1 MGFFSALGQAKPTE
15 MIQDFQ
21 KNEKA
26 LAGMDQEQAFK
37 KVQIAQEEIK
47 LRDAQRKEE
56 MRKTPLYLDHI
67 EAMNKEKPNSQ
78 WAYIKNQFPDKFK
91 TDPASKRPFITIED
105 AETIALG
112 IAHNKGLMKG
122 MFDARMGDHLK
133 DVEEVVQQISKLT
146 MKAQETGEPVDEE
159 KMKALMATKKR
170 LDGLTTDY
178 SQIQVAMEKPELVMQ
193 DDRKRYESEAKMQ
206 LAEYKLAQNQTAL
219 ELKAQQLEFR
229 EKYAQAN
236 LDNKIAMLQMQA
248 GNLGIAYQRL
258 AMDTKN
264 KDFNHAMEAQKF
276 ILDNTK
282 QHIISILKGK
292 PLGSAGQ
299 QLMTGVQN
307 STNLGALN
315 ALITGDG
322 KAFLEP
328 HERQYVDDA
337 IAANSVAIKSIQKQF
352 GITTGIQVPAKDD
365 LKTWQMFIDSYLTKG
380 AQPSQVI
387 GYMQNIYGISAQEA
401 KTIFENM
408 VKASQDQ
415 KLATKYGM
423 KYNPPKGK

>member
-37 KVQIAQEEIK
+37 KVQIEQEEIK

-91 TDPASKRPFITIED
+91 IDPASKRPFITIED
-105 AETIALG
+105 AEAVALG
-112 IAHNKGLMKG
+112 IAHNKNIMKG
-122 MFDARMGDHLK
+122 MYDARMADHLK
-133 DVEEVVQQISKLT
+133 DVDDVVQQISKLT
-146 MKAQETGEPVDEE
+146 LKAQETGEPVDEE

-178 SQIQVAMEKPELVMQ
+178 AQIQVAMEKPELVMQ

-236 LDNKIAMLQMQA
+236 LEARMQA
-248 GNLGIAYQRL
+248 LQFQSSNLGIAYQRL

-264 KDFNHAMEAQKF
+264 KNFDHAMDTQKYL
-276 ILDNTK
+276 LDNTK
-282 QHIISILKGK
+282 QYIISILKGK
-292 PLGSAGQ
+292 PSSAVGQ
-299 QLMTGVQN
+299 QLQDGVKN
-307 STNLGALN
+307 SPNIGALSV
-315 ALITGDG
+315 LMTGDG

-328 HERQYVDDA
+328 HERKFVDDA
-337 IAANSVAIKSIQKQF
+337 IAANSMAVKNIQKQF
-352 GITTGIQVPAKDD
+352 GINTGVQPPADNDYKS
-365 LKTWQMFIDSYLTKG
+365 WQQFINSYLTKQ
-380 AQPSQVI
+380 ATPDQVV
-387 GYMQNIYGISAQEA
+387 GYMQNLYGIDFQKAKNIYNNTVSVAQ
-401 KTIFENM
+401 
-408 VKASQDQ
+408 DP
-415 KLATKYGM
+415 KLAAQYGVT
-423 KYNPPKGK
+423 YSPPKGK